1 MKSLVGIIALVL
13 GIFGAIS
20 GQVLLVS
27 ISAISFLAMFLRA
40 ENDFRDIE
48 NAVKR
53 LATTNSR
60 GRDLLGL
67 NTSLSDRVQSLID
80 NLIGMGARLNALA
93 WESESDNRA
102 SLTFEREVRV
112 DDFSPEELFK
122 EVIQFAEERFRA
134 RGGAIVYRRN
144 HSTAW
149 QVLNYGVAGQKLNIR
164 LSHVAGVVFGEN
176 GDDFLGLRD
185 GVEEQ
190 NMLSDFEPFG
200 VRYSV
205 LAKFQEQDKFGF
217 EGILW
222 LGYSEN
228 RVPTKTECSWAEAL
242 CRFINL
248 QLNTKTKIRDL
259 HGELRRAQTDTKE
272 QTRFFA
278 DLSHDVRTPLNNL
291 KNILAL
297 AKFEETSSETRSMLE
312 AAMDNCDHV
321 ADMMEDILIYSQSQ
335 AGSISPFPRAIPL
348 AEILP
353 KIVATFKGSSEIKGL
368 PILSSKIPEDAVV
381 TMDLKHLKRILSNLL
396 SNALKYTEKGQIS
409 IGIDSRSSDTWSV
422 FVRDTG
428 VGIAPEDLEKL
439 FTPFNRLE
447 RTASIEG
454 VGLGLALS
462 KILATAN
469 GADIVPSSRLG
480 FGTEFELRIP
490 KAMKAFKEQVPS
502 RSVVAR
508 GASILLVD
516 DDADYVSTSVR
527 ILQRFGFE
535 VLSASSG
542 PEANSLIRM
551 SPPDIVVT
559 DGSMPLGGGEEVCSA
574 ASSLGIPVIVVSG
587 KSDSNFASKMRAL
600 GASLVLVKPI
610 EMEDLA
616 REILRMLPQKASNL

>member
-1 MKSLVGIIALVL
+1 MTSLVGIIALGL

-20 GQVLLVS
+20 GQILLVA

-48 NAVKR
+48 IAVNR
-53 LATTNSR
+53 LSTTNSR
-60 GRDLLGL
+60 SRDSLGFGAA
-67 NTSLSDRVQSLID
+67 LSDRAQSLID
-80 NLIGMGARLNALA
+80 NLIGMGARLNALS

-122 EVIQFAEERFRA
+122 DVIKFAEERFRA
-134 RGGAIVYRRN
+134 RGGALIYRKN
-144 HSTAW
+144 HGAEW
-149 QVLNYGVAGQKLNIR
+149 QVVSYGVAGQKLHSR
-164 LSHVAGVVFGEN
+164 LSHVATVVFGEK

-185 GVEEQ
+185 GIEEQ

-217 EGILW
+217 EGVLW
-222 LGYSEN
+222 LGYSES

-259 HGELRRAQTDTKE
+259 HGELRRAQIDTKE

-297 AKFEETSSETRSMLE
+297 AKFEEASSETRSMLE

-335 AGSISPFPRAIPL
+335 AGSISPFPSAIPL
-348 AEILP
+348 SDVLP
-353 KIVATFKGSSEIKGL
+353 KIIATFKGSSEIKGL
-368 PILSSKIPEDAVV
+368 PILSRAIPEDAVV

-396 SNALKYTEKGQIS
+396 SNALKYTEKGQIT
-409 IGIDSRSSDTWSV
+409 IGVDSRTPDSWSV

-428 VGIAPEDLEKL
+428 VGIAAEDLEKL

-447 RTASIEG
+447 RTANVDGI
-454 VGLGLALS
+454 GLGLALS

-469 GADIVPSSRLG
+469 GAEIIPASRLG

-490 KAMKAFKEQVPS
+490 KAIATFKDES
-502 RSVVAR
+502 TSTRISVSGISV
-508 GASILLVD
+508 LLVD
-516 DDADYVSTSVR
+516 DDVDYVATSVR
-527 ILQRFGFE
+527 ILEKFGFE

-542 PEANSLIRM
+542 SEATTLMKM

-559 DGSMPLGGGEEVCSA
+559 DGSMPHGGGDDVCA
-574 ASSLGIPVIVVSG
+574 TASSLGIPVIVVSG
-587 KSDSNFASKMRAL
+587 KSESAFASKMRAL
-600 GASLVLVKPI
+600 GASMVLVKPI
-610 EMEDLA
+610 EMEGLA
-616 REILRMLPQKASNL
+616 REILKVLPRKASNL

>member
-20 GQVLLVS
+20 GQILLVS

-335 AGSISPFPRAIPL
+335 AGSISPSPRAIPL

>member
-1 MKSLVGIIALVL
+1 
-13 GIFGAIS
+13 
-20 GQVLLVS
+20 
-27 ISAISFLAMFLRA
+27 
-40 ENDFRDIE
+40 
-48 NAVKR
+48 
-53 LATTNSR
+53 
-60 GRDLLGL
+60 
-67 NTSLSDRVQSLID
+67 
-80 NLIGMGARLNALA
+80 
-93 WESESDNRA
+93 
-102 SLTFEREVRV
+102 
-112 DDFSPEELFK
+112 
-122 EVIQFAEERFRA
+122 
-134 RGGAIVYRRN
+134 
-144 HSTAW
+144 
-149 QVLNYGVAGQKLNIR
+149 
-164 LSHVAGVVFGEN
+164 VAGVVFGEN

-335 AGSISPFPRAIPL
+335 AGSISPSPRAIPL

-409 IGIDSRSSDTWSV
+409 IGVDSRSSDTWSV

-490 KAMKAFKEQVPS
+490 KAMKAFKEQVHS

-559 DGSMPLGGGEEVCSA
+559 DGSMPLGGGEEVSSA